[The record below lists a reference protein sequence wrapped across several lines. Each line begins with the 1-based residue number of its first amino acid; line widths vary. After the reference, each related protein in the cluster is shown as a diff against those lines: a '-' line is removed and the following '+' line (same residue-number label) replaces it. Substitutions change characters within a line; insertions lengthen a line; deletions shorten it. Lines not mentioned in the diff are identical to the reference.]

1 MTPAAVPFTKG
12 LSSLGLSL
20 VRAARGSSQIVSV
33 GLDVCED
40 VWLSFTFL
48 KNGCA
53 YVHETLHN
61 AFLCLSPEA
70 Y

>member
-1 MTPAAVPFTKG
+1 MKCTLTPVR
-12 LSSLGLSL
+12 LSPLPRGSL

-48 KNGCA
+48 KNACT
-53 YVHETLHN
+53 YVHETLHT

>member
-1 MTPAAVPFTKG
+1 MQLDPCDYPFTKG
-12 LSSLGLSL
+12 LSSLF
-20 VRAARGSSQIVSV
+20 VRAAIVSV

-48 KNGCA
+48 KNACT
-53 YVHETLHN
+53 YVHETLHT
-61 AFLCLSPEA
+61 AFLCLSPET